1 VLEVLKSLR
10 NQGLRDP
17 LYFFRDSNG
26 LEIDLLLDH
35 ADGLQLVE
43 IKASQTVSAALF
55 KNLRTVSSLL
65 GDRVKT
71 QHLIY
76 GGAERQD
83 RTGVEVL
90 PYGQAETLVLGS
102 AA

>member
-1 VLEVLKSLR
+1 
-10 NQGLRDP
+10 LRDP

-35 ADGLQLVE
+35 ANGLQLVE
-43 IKASQTVSAALF
+43 IKASQTVSAPLF
-55 KNLRTVSSLL
+55 KNLRTVSTLL
-65 GDRVKT
+65 GDRVKS

-83 RTGVEVL
+83 RTGVEVM
-90 PYGQAETLVLGS
+90 PYGQAGTLVLGS

>member
-1 VLEVLKSLR
+1 
-10 NQGLRDP
+10 

-43 IKASQTVSAALF
+43 IKASQTVSMPLF
-55 KNLRTVSSLL
+55 KSLRTVAVLL
-65 GDRVKT
+65 GERVKS

-76 GGAERQD
+76 GGAELQN

-90 PYGQAETLVLGS
+90 PYGQVGALVMAQS
-102 AA
+102 PHPTAA